1 MSSLRDVVYAVK
13 LYLAGVESRH
23 WIQEDY
29 AGISRRAEL
38 ATSVKPEN
46 IRGGITI
53 EALPRSEHDIS
64 GLCSADTIRGGWP

>member
-46 IRGGITI
+46 IRGGV
-53 EALPRSEHDIS
+53 
-64 GLCSADTIRGGWP
+64 